1 MQCDL
6 IVSRLTAILHC
17 SCQHEL
23 LPLGVGKIMC
33 VVPLVI
39 LACMHQTLF
48 RMGENTMETFKMLEV
63 AFGQQTLAITQVCER
78 RIGC

>member
-1 MQCDL
+1 
-6 IVSRLTAILHC
+6 
-17 SCQHEL
+17 
-23 LPLGVGKIMC
+23 MC